1 MQVAFA
7 ALFLASAVLRVEQQL
22 QKVVV
27 VSDCYQVEDSL
38 RLAVGLLGVFLAPPT
53 KTKYYL

>member
-1 MQVAFA
+1 MAFA

-38 RLAVGLLGVFLAPPT
+38 RLAVGLLWVFRALPM
-53 KTKYYL
+53 KEN